1 MLAATDTAARS
12 ICDLSPN
19 LSAEGSRLE
28 NRYASVAKDSAR
40 VKTREL
46 DRSRTHSRY
55 HNRQRMRR
63 PNRLWLIANR

>member
-1 MLAATDTAARS
+1 
-12 ICDLSPN
+12 
-19 LSAEGSRLE
+19 
-28 NRYASVAKDSAR
+28 
-40 VKTREL
+40 L